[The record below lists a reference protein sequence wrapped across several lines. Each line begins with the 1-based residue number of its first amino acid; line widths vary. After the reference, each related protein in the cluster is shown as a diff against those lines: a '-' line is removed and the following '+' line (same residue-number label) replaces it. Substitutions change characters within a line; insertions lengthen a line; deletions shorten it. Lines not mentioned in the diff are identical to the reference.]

1 MNDAVL
7 DFYSDALVALLA
19 LCDQSFDRFADRH
32 FGNFHGVSKIDFT
45 NCFASFA

>member
-19 LCDQSFDRFADRH
+19 LCNAVFNKL
-32 FGNFHGVSKIDFT
+32 GLK
-45 NCFASFA
+45 